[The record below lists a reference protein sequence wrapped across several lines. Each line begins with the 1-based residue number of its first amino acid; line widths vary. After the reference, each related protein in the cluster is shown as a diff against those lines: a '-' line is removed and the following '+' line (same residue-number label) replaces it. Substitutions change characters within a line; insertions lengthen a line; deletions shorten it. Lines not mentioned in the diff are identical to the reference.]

1 MLHIL
6 FTVLKIIGILLLVI
20 LGILLFIVLSVLFVP
35 VCYRAQGQKA
45 GADLYGK
52 AAVSWL
58 FRLIYVRVLYA
69 EGKPAFEIYLFGIP
83 LLALK
88 SKLDT
93 WKKKRRGKKARKR
106 KSGKTNVQPEERP
119 TKKSQSKPKETIK
132 EKPAVPSIEA
142 SKGKMPDIASQVVE
156 SSDSVGNKIAGLWN
170 KMKNLV
176 SNILHFP
183 GKVMERIRKIRL
195 TFRQFC
201 DKIKQWYTFLQ
212 MDDTRQAVRFLKG
225 KGRLLIRH
233 VMPRRITGKVLFGF
247 EDPSL
252 TGKILAAASLLC
264 PLYKNKFEIIPVF
277 DRTVLE
283 GEVKLRGRIFGGYL
297 LLQAFLIYRCREVKA
312 TYQRFQQKEA

>member
-35 VCYRAQGQKA
+35 VCYRAQGQKVED
-45 GADLYGK
+45 DLYGK

-58 FRLIYVRVLYA
+58 FRLIYVRTLYA

-88 SKLDT
+88 RKLE
-93 WKKKRRGKKARKR
+93 KHKVQSVKRL
-106 KSGKTNVQPEERP
+106 
-119 TKKSQSKPKETIK
+119 TKKSQRKPKESQSKAKESQRKPIETIK
-132 EKPAVPSIEA
+132 ENPVVPSIEET
-142 SKGKMPDIASQVVE
+142 KGKMPDTASQVVE
-156 SSDSVGNKIAGLWN
+156 SSDSLGNKIAGLWN
-170 KMKNLV
+170 KMKDLV

-212 MDDTRQAVRFLKG
+212 TDDTRQAFHFLKG

-264 PLYKNKFEIIPVF
+264 PLYKNKFQIIPVF

-283 GEVKLRGRIFGGYL
+283 GEVKLSGRIFGGYL
-297 LLQAFLIYRCREVKA
+297 LLQALLIYRCREVKA
-312 TYQRFQQKEA
+312 TYQKFQQKEA